1 MMNYYDEIK
10 NELINNEIYKKV
22 KDYSKNRSDLQT
34 YYNVVKLLIEAQ
46 GGEDRAKYGDGLIK
60 EYSKKLIIDVNKQ
73 YNSRTLRRMR
83 QFYIIFK
90 DVNWSPLATNLT
102 WSHFCEVLA
111 LRDINKINYYLNIS
125 IKNNLSKREL
135 RNKIKSNEYE
145 RLDEDTKNKLITNN
159 KCNNEIKDFIKHPIL
174 IKNTLNYQEISEK
187 ILKQLIL
194 EDIPSFMKELGNG
207 FCFIDS
213 EYKIKIGDRYN
224 FIDLLMYNIEYNC
237 YIVIELKVTEIKAE
251 YIGQIRKYMNYID
264 KNVKTI
270 NQDRTIGIIICK
282 KDNHFIMEYCSDKR
296 VYRTTYELVNI

>member
-1 MMNYYDEIK
+1 M
-10 NELINNEIYKKV
+10 
-22 KDYSKNRSDLQT
+22 
-34 YYNVVKLLIEAQ
+34 
-46 GGEDRAKYGDGLIK
+46 
-60 EYSKKLIIDVNKQ
+60 
-73 YNSRTLRRMR
+73 
-83 QFYIIFK
+83 
-90 DVNWSPLATNLT
+90 ATNLT

-145 RLDEDTKNKLITNN
+145 RLDEETKNKLITNN

-174 IKNTLNYQEISEK
+174 IKNTFNYQEISEK

-282 KDNHFIMEYCSDKR
+282 KDNHFIMEYCSDER

>member
-1 MMNYYDEIK
+1 MNYYDEIK

-22 KDYSKNRSDLQT
+22 KNYSKNRSDLQT
-34 YYNVVKLLIEAQ
+34 YYNVGKLLIEAQ

-90 DVNWSPLATNLT
+90 DINWSPLATNLT

-135 RNKIKSNEYE
+135 RNKIKNKEYE
-145 RLDEDTKNKLITNN
+145 RLDEETKNKLITNN

-174 IKNTLNYQEISEK
+174 IKNTFNYQEISEK

-213 EYKIKIGDRYN
+213 EFKIKIGDRYN
-224 FIDLLMYNIEYNC
+224 FIDLLLFNYIFNC
-237 YIVIELKVTEIKAE
+237 FVVIELKVNEIKAE

-264 KNVKTI
+264 KKIKTI

-282 KDNHFIMEYCSDKR
+282 KDNHFIMEYCSDER
-296 VYRTTYELVNI
+296 VYRTTYELINL

>member
-1 MMNYYDEIK
+1 MNYYDEIK

-22 KDYSKNRSDLQT
+22 KNYSKNRSDLQT
-34 YYNVVKLLIEAQ
+34 YYNVGKLLIEAQ

-90 DVNWSPLATNLT
+90 DINWSPLATNLT

-135 RNKIKSNEYE
+135 RNKIKNKEYE
-145 RLDEDTKNKLITNN
+145 RLDEETKNKLITNN

-282 KDNHFIMEYCSDKR
+282 KDNHFIMEYCSDER